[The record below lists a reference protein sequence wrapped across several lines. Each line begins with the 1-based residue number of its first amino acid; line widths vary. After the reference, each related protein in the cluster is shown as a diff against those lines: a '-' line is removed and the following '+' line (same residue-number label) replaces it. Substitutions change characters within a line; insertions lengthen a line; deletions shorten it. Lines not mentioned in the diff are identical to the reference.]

1 MLLCTPPPRMASCL
15 MKFVMKLKAPS
26 ASQASFL
33 APSERAW
40 LVKRQEAAA
49 GEAARSGAGTVSLA
63 AVKDIRTWHLSAI
76 SLLANIPKWGIV
88 FFCPLIIDYILGER
102 SHPRPCTPLLQP
114 LSRSS
119 HTDGVHGCARP
130 KHLVR

>member
-1 MLLCTPPPRMASCL
+1 MLLCTPHPRIASCL
-15 MKFVMKLKAPS
+15 MKFVMQLIAPS
-26 ASQASFL
+26 ASQAYFL

-63 AVKDIRTWHLSAI
+63 AVKDLRTWHLSAI

-88 FFCPLIIDYILGER
+88 FFCPLIIDYILG
-102 SHPRPCTPLLQP
+102 
-114 LSRSS
+114 
-119 HTDGVHGCARP
+119 
-130 KHLVR
+130 KHLCPRHPTASQLPAERPNGYVQYSVH